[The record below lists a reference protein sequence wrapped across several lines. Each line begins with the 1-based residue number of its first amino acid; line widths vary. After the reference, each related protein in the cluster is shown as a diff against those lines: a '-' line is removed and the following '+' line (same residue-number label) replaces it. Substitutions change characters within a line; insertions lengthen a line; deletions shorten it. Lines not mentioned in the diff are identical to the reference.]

1 MAALWAGHLPGRP
14 GQTAHFHGREGTFS
28 LPPIQP
34 PSATPWLSSVL
45 APSSRARLVPVYLR
59 QAPPGPTQLQE
70 ASRQQLSEN
79 PEAAC
84 KTAMLALSLV
94 ILSLLSAV
102 LPASCQQAPPRET
115 SSYRTGSSRCKTQPG
130 SSEPKRRRRRTA
142 TPSGQDLGQ
151 LPEGCPLHRG
161 AQAPVGGP
169 VFDPGGGSKALAA
182 QISDTAP

>member
-102 LPASCQQAPPRET
+102 LPASCQQ
-115 SSYRTGSSRCKTQPG
+115 GSVRWGWSWWFQ
-130 SSEPKRRRRRTA
+130 
-142 TPSGQDLGQ
+142 
-151 LPEGCPLHRG
+151 
-161 AQAPVGGP
+161 
-169 VFDPGGGSKALAA
+169 GGGSGPGTGGLWEDGVVSQYLPPHHLYWKEQEWASQASVCDRGPVGEMLTLGSGAGSR
-182 QISDTAP
+182 IPK

>member
-102 LPASCQQAPPRET
+102 LPASCQQGKWTALEAA
-115 SSYRTGSSRCKTQPG
+115 SSQVADFRKFLRVGAGVSSQKA
-130 SSEPKRRRRRTA
+130 EKA
-142 TPSGQDLGQ
+142 HSGPHL
-151 LPEGCPLHRG
+151 
-161 AQAPVGGP
+161 VSGP
-169 VFDPGGGSKALAA
+169 
-182 QISDTAP
+182 IS